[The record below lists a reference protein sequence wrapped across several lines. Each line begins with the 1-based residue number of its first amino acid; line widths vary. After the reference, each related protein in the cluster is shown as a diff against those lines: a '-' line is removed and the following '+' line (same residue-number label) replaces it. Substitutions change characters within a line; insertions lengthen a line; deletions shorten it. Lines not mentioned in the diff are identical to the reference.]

1 MKSTSRPRQ
10 RTAVPAVFFA
20 AVLVVLS
27 ALGAGG
33 LAAVQ
38 SGPAGAAS
46 PGPGPWTLSEP
57 ASVGGLVLYNA
68 AGDVITGGSTS
79 DQPFAAFV
87 EGTST
92 LHAGNTKATVSGF
105 LPVSGEQPN
114 AWSGEQLGESTVYP
128 ATGAPSPVSSSTLP
142 VNTGEAGDESIATLA
157 ADLPNTDTSSDGYA
171 GVYELRLQTSA
182 VGQSLTTNYDSVYI
196 QITGSTWSVVYPTAN
211 TTTSVVASPAT
222 TSTQGT
228 SVTLTATVTTA
239 ATGTVQFYVGAAAL
253 GTPVAVSDGT
263 ASDTTSS
270 LPVGNDT
277 ITANFLP
284 TTNSGYAGSTGSIPY
299 LVTSSTT
306 TTLTASPTSPQ
317 AAGTSVTLTATIAP
331 SQAAGTV
338 QFEIGGTAFGSPATV
353 TAGAASLVTTA
364 LPVGTDVLTAV
375 FTPSSS
381 TYTGST
387 SNQLSYV
394 ISPVA
399 TTTVLTATPSGT
411 QQFGGSVTLHAS
423 VTPVAATGSVQFEVG
438 GSDIGS
444 PAAVSAGTASLVTT
458 ALPAGTDSLT
468 AVFTPTADNGYS
480 GSTSTP
486 VSYSI
491 TNVATTTTL
500 TATPPSPQQEGTSVT
515 LHAAISPAAATGTVQ
530 FEVGGTAF
538 GTPQTVTSG
547 VATLTTTALPAG
559 TNAVTAVFTS
569 TSGNGYASSSSSSLS
584 YDITAIPTTTVLAT
598 PTPASPQPFGTSV
611 SLSATVSP
619 AASGTVQFK
628 VGTTAIGSPV
638 TVTAGAASTST
649 STLPVGT
656 DSITAV
662 FTPTAGNG
670 YSPSTSAPV
679 SYQITAIP
687 TTTVLAT
694 PTPASPQPFGTS
706 VSLSATVSPA
716 ASGTVQ
722 FEVGTTAIGS
732 PVTVTA
738 GAASTS
744 TSTLPVGTDSLTA
757 VFTPTAGSNYA
768 SSTST
773 AVSYVI
779 QAIPTSTV
787 LATPTPASPQF
798 AGTPVTLTATVSP
811 ATTGS
816 VEFKSGSTVIGTASV
831 SSGSATL
838 TTSTLPVGIDSLTS
852 VFTPTVGTG
861 HLGSTSSAVPYTVVA
876 LTPTTTSLSVSPV
889 SPQPYGTTITLTAT
903 VTPSA
908 SGSIQFRSG
917 STVLATVVL
926 TSGTAKTNQVLPGGT
941 NSLTAVYVPTAG
953 NGFLASTSVPVSFST
968 GHTGKGYWLV
978 SSTGTVA
985 HFGNAGANGSLTS
998 PPNLPIVGSAS
1009 TPDGKGY
1016 WLVASDGGVFAFG
1029 DAGFFGSTGNIHLNK
1044 PIVGIASTPDG
1055 KGYWLV
1061 ASDGGVFAFGD
1072 AGFHGST
1079 GNIVLNKPIV
1089 GIASTPDGKGYWLV
1103 ASDGGIFAFGDAG
1116 FHGSTGNIVL
1126 NKPIV
1131 GVTSTPDGKG
1141 YWLVASDGG
1150 IFAFGDAGYFG
1161 SGAGSGQTI
1170 VGIAG
1175 S

>member
-10 RTAVPAVFFA
+10 RTTTPAVFFA

-79 DQPFAAFV
+79 DQPFAAYV

-423 VTPVAATGSVQFEVG
+423 VTPVAATGTVQFEVG

-584 YDITAIPTTTVLAT
+584 YDVTAIPTTTVLAT

-628 VGTTAIGSPV
+628 
-638 TVTAGAASTST
+638 
-649 STLPVGT
+649 
-656 DSITAV
+656 
-662 FTPTAGNG
+662 
-670 YSPSTSAPV
+670 
-679 SYQITAIP
+679 
-687 TTTVLAT
+687 
-694 PTPASPQPFGTS
+694 
-706 VSLSATVSPA
+706 
-716 ASGTVQ
+716 
-722 FEVGTTAIGS
+722 VGTTAIGS

-838 TTSTLPVGIDSLTS
+838 TTSTLPVGIDSLTA

-861 HLGSTSSAVPYTVVA
+861 HLGSTSSAVSYTVVA

-1029 DAGFFGSTGNIHLNK
+1029 DAGF
-1044 PIVGIASTPDG
+1044 
-1055 KGYWLV
+1055 
-1061 ASDGGVFAFGD
+1061 
-1072 AGFHGST
+1072 HGST

-1116 FHGSTGNIVL
+1116 FFGSTGAIGL
-1126 NKPIV
+1126 NRPVV
-1131 GVTSTPDGKG
+1131 GMAPGR
-1141 YWLVASDGG
+1141 
-1150 IFAFGDAGYFG
+1150 
-1161 SGAGSGQTI
+1161 
-1170 VGIAG
+1170 
-1175 S
+1175 

>member
-515 LHAAISPAAATGTVQ
+515 LHAAISPAAATDTVQ

-584 YDITAIPTTTVLAT
+584 YD
-598 PTPASPQPFGTSV
+598 
-611 SLSATVSP
+611 
-619 AASGTVQFK
+619 
-628 VGTTAIGSPV
+628 
-638 TVTAGAASTST
+638 
-649 STLPVGT
+649 
-656 DSITAV
+656 
-662 FTPTAGNG
+662 
-670 YSPSTSAPV
+670 
-679 SYQITAIP
+679 ITAIP

-831 SSGSATL
+831 SGGSATL
-838 TTSTLPVGIDSLTS
+838 TTSTLPVGIDSLTA

-861 HLGSTSSAVPYTVVA
+861 HLGSTSSAVSYTVVA

-1116 FHGSTGNIVL
+1116 
-1126 NKPIV
+1126 
-1131 GVTSTPDGKG
+1131 
-1141 YWLVASDGG
+1141 
-1150 IFAFGDAGYFG
+1150 YFG

>member
-656 DSITAV
+656 DS
-662 FTPTAGNG
+662 
-670 YSPSTSAPV
+670 
-679 SYQITAIP
+679 
-687 TTTVLAT
+687 
-694 PTPASPQPFGTS
+694 
-706 VSLSATVSPA
+706 
-716 ASGTVQ
+716 
-722 FEVGTTAIGS
+722 
-732 PVTVTA
+732 
-738 GAASTS
+738 
-744 TSTLPVGTDSLTA
+744 LTA

-831 SSGSATL
+831 SGGSATL
-838 TTSTLPVGIDSLTS
+838 TTSTLPVGIDSLTA

-917 STVLATVVL
+917 STVLATVAL

-1089 GIASTPDGKGYWLV
+1089 G
-1103 ASDGGIFAFGDAG
+1103 
-1116 FHGSTGNIVL
+1116 
-1126 NKPIV
+1126 
-1131 GVTSTPDGKG
+1131 VTSTPDGKG